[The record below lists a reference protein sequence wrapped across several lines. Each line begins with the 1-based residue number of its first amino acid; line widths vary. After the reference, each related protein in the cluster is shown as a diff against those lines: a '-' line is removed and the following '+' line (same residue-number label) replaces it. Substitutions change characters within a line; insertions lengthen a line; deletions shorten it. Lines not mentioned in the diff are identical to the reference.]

1 MAEPDNAGQKQG
13 GRFRRGVSGNP
24 AGKPKGTRHKVTQL
38 AEKLMQDDAENIV
51 NAVLK
56 AARNGDMTAARLV
69 LDRIAPARRD
79 NPVRFE
85 LPEIGT
91 AAEAAKAMGAL
102 VAAVAAGE
110 LTPSE
115 AEQVAK
121 IVDAYVRSLEAND
134 FEARLQALEHKGRS

>member
-1 MAEPDNAGQKQG
+1 
-13 GRFRRGVSGNP
+13 VSGNP

-51 NAVLK
+51 NAVLM
-56 AARNGDMTAARLV
+56 AARDGDMTAARLV

-79 NPVRFE
+79 NPVRFD

-91 AAEAAKAMGAL
+91 ASEAAKAMAAI

-121 IVDAYVRSLEAND
+121 IVDAYVRALEAND
-134 FEARLQALEHKGRS
+134 FEARLQALEQTGKS